1 MYEKINYLFFF
12 LVIVFVVPFIMT
24 ATIDEDYYFVQFE
37 FPSFFCL
44 SRNTDFNFGY
54 LLFPAIFL
62 NSFGLFL
69 LLFILFHM
77 QLVRKCIYS
86 VSAIII
92 MNWGVH
98 QWYRVFGQQCSI
110 SKQCFSGQSLKLKNG
125 GARLKGRGAPWYH
138 PLGETLVF
146 ISQLV
151 IES

>member
-1 MYEKINYLFFF
+1 MLAMYEKINSLFLF

-62 NSFGLFL
+62 NSLGLFL

-86 VSAIII
+86 VSSTINI

-98 QWYRVFGQQCSI
+98 QWVQDVWSTMFNQCY
-110 SKQCFSGQSLKLKNG
+110 K
-125 GARLKGRGAPWYH
+125 
-138 PLGETLVF
+138 
-146 ISQLV
+146 
-151 IES
+151 